1 MAGHARYT
9 ALLDACV
16 LYPMAMADALMSLA
30 AAGLF
35 AAKWTARIESEWIAA
50 LEEKRPD
57 LQGRLDFRRNQ
68 MREAIA
74 DWEVPEAAWQ
84 ACAGGLS
91 LPDPDDVH
99 VLAAALAGHA
109 DCIVTANLKD
119 FPAEAVGK
127 LGIEVIHPDQFIV
140 AQWDLD
146 QLVAVAAF
154 KTDARPVEEAQRD
167 RRALRRS
174 HGARRTAR
182 HGAAT
187 AGSDRADLERWPRSS
202 TSTQGIAGV
211 SLSCRLTR
219 PSNAQWRAPVSLAR
233 VH

>member
-30 AAGLF
+30 TAGLF
-35 AAKWTARIESEWIAA
+35 AAKWTTRIEAEWIRS
-50 LEEKRPD
+50 LEENRPD
-57 LQGRLDFRRNQ
+57 LQGRLDYRREQ
-68 MREAIA
+68 MREAVP
-74 DWEVPEAAWQ
+74 DWEVDEQAWTI
-84 ACAGGLS
+84 CARGLE

-99 VLAAALAGHA
+99 VLASALAGHA

-119 FPAEAVGK
+119 FPAEIVAQ

-154 KTDARPVEEAQRD
+154 KRMRARWKQPQASAEDFAAAMERGGLPATAQR
-167 RRALRRS
+167 LRE
-174 HGARRTAR
+174 
-182 HGAAT
+182 AAE
-187 AGSDRADLERWPRSS
+187 L
-202 TSTQGIAGV
+202 I
-211 SLSCRLTR
+211 
-219 PSNAQWRAPVSLAR
+219 
-233 VH
+233 